1 MKSKFSNRFLAYLID
16 IIIVALVFLCLNS
29 LMPKNHNIS
38 VLENEI
44 TDLRSSYLKKEIDT
58 KVYFN
63 RYALIRKN
71 LDQQYIP
78 SNLLN
83 VIIILCYFV
92 LVPYYWDGKTI
103 GKKIFKLKIVKSEP
117 NEKVSLNNYLVRSII
132 NNGVLCFLISMSTVF
147 LFDDS
152 KYLLITIIC
161 GILQFL
167 LVIISGF
174 MIIYRHDKKGVHDL
188 VSGTQ
193 VIKEG

>member
-29 LMPKNHNIS
+29 LMPQNHNIS

-92 LVPYYWDGKTI
+92 LVPYYWDGKKI

-117 NEKVSLNNYLVRSII
+117 NEKVSLNNYLARSII

-152 KYLLITIIC
+152 KYFLITIIC

>member
-29 LMPKNHNIS
+29 FMPKNHNIS

>member
-1 MKSKFSNRFLAYLID
+1 MSKFSNRFLAYLID
-16 IIIVALVFLCLNS
+16 IIIVSLVFLCLNS

-92 LVPYYWDGKTI
+92 LVPYYWNGKTI

-188 VSGTQ
+188 VGGTQ

>member
-29 LMPKNHNIS
+29 FMPKNHNIS

-63 RYALIRKN
+63 RYAIIRKN

-78 SNLLN
+78 SNILN

-92 LVPYYWDGKTI
+92 LVPYYWNGKTI

>member
-16 IIIVALVFLCLNS
+16 IIIVALLFLCLNS
-29 LMPKNHNIS
+29 FMPKNHNIS

-63 RYALIRKN
+63 RYAIIRKN

-78 SNLLN
+78 SNILN

-103 GKKIFKLKIVKSEP
+103 GKKIFKLKIVKSEL

-167 LVIISGF
+167 LVIISSF
-174 MIIYRHDKKGVHDL
+174 MIIYRHDKKGVQDL

>member
-1 MKSKFSNRFLAYLID
+1 MSKFSNRFLAYLID
-16 IIIVALVFLCLNS
+16 IIIVSLVFLCLNS

>member
-1 MKSKFSNRFLAYLID
+1 MSKFSNRFLAYLID

>member
-29 LMPKNHNIS
+29 FMPKNHNIS

-117 NEKVSLNNYLVRSII
+117 NEKVCLNNYLVRSII

>member
-29 LMPKNHNIS
+29 FMPKNHNIS

-63 RYALIRKN
+63 RYAIIRKN

-78 SNLLN
+78 SNILN

-103 GKKIFKLKIVKSEP
+103 GKKIFKLKIVKSEL

-167 LVIISGF
+167 LVIISSF

>member
-29 LMPKNHNIS
+29 FMPKNHNIS

-63 RYALIRKN
+63 RYAIIRKN

-78 SNLLN
+78 SNILN

-103 GKKIFKLKIVKSEP
+103 GKKIFKLKIVKSES

>member
-1 MKSKFSNRFLAYLID
+1 MSKFSNRFLAYLID

-29 LMPKNHNIS
+29 LMPKNRNIS

-188 VSGTQ
+188 VGGTQ

>member
-1 MKSKFSNRFLAYLID
+1 MMSKFSNRFLAYLID
-16 IIIVALVFLCLNS
+16 IIIVVLVFLCLSS

-103 GKKIFKLKIVKSEP
+103 GKKIFKLKIIKSEP

-167 LVIISGF
+167 LVIISSF

>member
-92 LVPYYWDGKTI
+92 LIPYYWDGKTI
-103 GKKIFKLKIVKSEP
+103 GKKKFKLKIAKSEP

-167 LVIISGF
+167 LVIISSF

>member
-1 MKSKFSNRFLAYLID
+1 MSKFSNRFLAYLID
-16 IIIVALVFLCLNS
+16 IIIVTLVFLCLNS

>member
-29 LMPKNHNIS
+29 FMPKNHNIS

-63 RYALIRKN
+63 RYAIIRKN

-92 LVPYYWDGKTI
+92 LFPYYWDGKTI

-167 LVIISGF
+167 LVIISSF

>member
-16 IIIVALVFLCLNS
+16 IIIVALVFLCLS
-29 LMPKNHNIS
+29 SFMPKNHNIS

-63 RYALIRKN
+63 RYAIIRKN

-167 LVIISGF
+167 LVIISSF

>member
-1 MKSKFSNRFLAYLID
+1 MSKFSNRFLAYLID
-16 IIIVALVFLCLNS
+16 IIIVSLVFLCLNS

-188 VSGTQ
+188 VGGTQ

>member
-16 IIIVALVFLCLNS
+16 IIIVTLVFLCLNS

>member
-29 LMPKNHNIS
+29 FMPKNHNIS

-63 RYALIRKN
+63 RYAIIRKN

-117 NEKVSLNNYLVRSII
+117 NEKVCLNNYLVRSII

>member
-29 LMPKNHNIS
+29 FMPKNHNIS

-92 LVPYYWDGKTI
+92 LIPYYWDGKTI

-117 NEKVSLNNYLVRSII
+117 NEKVCLNNYLVRSII